1 MNAKPYL
8 RIVLLIGFI
17 LTTLVL
23 SACGGNENDA
33 AAEPD
38 LSVETQVVS
47 VAGGGSYTDVT
58 PAGLSLML
66 ANKDFPLINVHVPY
80 EGEITKT
87 DAFIVYSEISQHL
100 DQLPA
105 NKDEQIVL
113 YCRSGN
119 MSTQAA
125 RELAQLGYTNVW
137 NLDGGMIAW
146 QAAGY
151 ALTDNP

>member
-1 MNAKPYL
+1 MNVKPHRRTAL
-8 RIVLLIGFI
+8 LFVLV
-17 LTTLVL
+17 LTTLML
-23 SACGGNENDA
+23 SACGGNESDVA
-33 AAEPD
+33 ADPD
-38 LSVETQVVS
+38 LSAETQVVS

-146 QAAGY
+146 QVAGY
-151 ALTDNP
+151 VLTNNP